1 MKRTIAFSIIFLSLA
16 IGLQAQD
23 TLKLFSK
30 NRPPREHHQRERSD
44 YQRSYGDNEIRTIGG
59 RGHSGG
65 FYIGLNSNYSEI
77 SGYDAITA
85 GAKLAW
91 IANHGIAIG
100 VAGNGFFS
108 EPQPLL
114 ASTNKEYNYTGGYG
128 GLLIEP
134 ILFPRMPV
142 HLSFPII
149 LGAGGIAEG
158 VYYDLNY
165 PYETT
170 GGYVEE
176 AEAFLIAEPGVELE
190 FNAARWIRFGLG
202 CSYRFT
208 TEIDHGNMPRNPLDG
223 MTAGFSLKFGKF

>member
-1 MKRTIAFSIIFLSLA
+1 MH
-16 IGLQAQD
+16 AQD

-30 NRPPREHHQRERSD
+30 NRPPREHQQRERND
-44 YQRSYGDNEIRTIGG
+44 YQRQYGNDEIRTIGG
-59 RGHSGG
+59 RGNSCG
-65 FYIGLNSNYSEI
+65 FYIGINSSYSEI

-85 GAKLAW
+85 GARLAW
-91 IANHGIAIG
+91 ISNHGIAIG
-100 VAGNGFFS
+100 LAGNGFFS

-114 ASTNKEYNYTGGYG
+114 ASSNKEFNYTGGYG

-142 HLSFPII
+142 HLSFPVI

-158 VYYDLNY
+158 VYYDMNY

-190 FNAARWIRFGLG
+190 INAARWIRFGLS

-208 TEIDHGNMPRNPLDG
+208 TEIDNGNMPSNPLDG